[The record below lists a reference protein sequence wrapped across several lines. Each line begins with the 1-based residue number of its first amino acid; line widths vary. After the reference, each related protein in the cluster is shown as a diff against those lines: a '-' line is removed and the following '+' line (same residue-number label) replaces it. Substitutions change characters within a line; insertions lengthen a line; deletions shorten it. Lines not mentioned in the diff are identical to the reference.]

1 MIKEIEVHNSTE
13 FLDPDT
19 SLQPADFEH
28 IPEIVTA
35 TLSANGMTLTA
46 VVNRYLRADC
56 VRKVTLNYMLPFPE
70 RELVMEYMIG
80 NFGPSDIYTYNTAF
94 VFNLAPV
101 MHSIIHPAP
110 EQLPDNT
117 VNIRLYTYEANTAFN
132 YGTCYPQYDGSVL
145 YNLGSYVQYGD
156 RLWQALVPTIGN
168 LPTNPAFW
176 NPTGVPSSG
185 TITFNMPYTVSY
197 PGLSIRPSSTDGWY
211 TLRTLDVEK
220 YSSIVQYHKNDI
232 VFSIAGFFICTTD
245 SIGNPPTNVL
255 YWSAMTNEQ
264 EHNLYEFSYNP
275 TTTLATV
282 LNTDMLVT
290 RYIKQKFI
298 YELLIKSN
306 YKRYD
311 NLAVVTQVEKIIAM
325 REAAVVH
332 LDAGNPITARN
343 MIDMI
348 NIETNSFMTNN
359 RENNVIET
367 FTNFTI

>member
-1 MIKEIEVHNSTE
+1 MIKEIETHNSTE
-13 FLDPDT
+13 FLEDG
-19 SLQPADFEH
+19 LQLPNFEKY
-28 IPEIVTA
+28 PEIVTA
-35 TLSANGMTLTA
+35 LLSANGMVLTA
-46 VVNRYLRADC
+46 MVNRYLRSDC

-70 RELVMEYMIG
+70 QEIVMEYVLG
-80 NFGPSDIYTYNTAF
+80 TFGPSDTYDETTPY
-94 VFNLAPV
+94 VFSLDPV

-132 YGTCYPQYDGSVL
+132 YGTVYPQYDGAIL
-145 YNLGSYVQYGD
+145 YSTGAYVQYQG

-168 LPTNPAFW
+168 LPTVPQYW

-197 PGLSIRPSSTDGWY
+197 PGLSIIPSSTDGWY
-211 TLRTLDVEK
+211 TLRIVDIEK
-220 YSSIVQYHKNDI
+220 YNPVAQYNTEDI
-232 VFSIAGFFICTTD
+232 VYYSPGFFICTTP
-245 SIGNPPTNVL
+245 SLGNLPTDTTH
-255 YWSAMTNEQ
+255 WSPMTVEQ
-264 EHNLYEFSYNP
+264 EHNLYEFSYVP
-275 TTTLATV
+275 TATIATI

-298 YELLIKSN
+298 YELLVKSN

-311 NLAVVTQVEKIIAM
+311 NLVVVNQLEKIISM
-325 REAAVVH
+325 REAAIVH

-343 MIDMI
+343 MLDMI
-348 NIETNSFMTNN
+348 TNEDNSFTTNN
-359 RENNVIET
+359 RENKVIET